1 MYASVIVRR
10 EQAKLE
16 EESRQKLKNIIVRDN
31 SDVFAEDQEYQKKVK
46 WMKDQEKLNGEERKN
61 PETNPLAMKSLPPD
75 IRLWYQ

>member
-46 WMKDQEKLNGEERKN
+46 
-61 PETNPLAMKSLPPD
+61 
-75 IRLWYQ
+75 